1 MIRLPWRAPPRRL
14 LALDLETTGYDPQVA
29 EILEIGTVPLV
40 DGVIRVGAANRTL
53 VRPVE
58 RSAVEGI
65 VAHHLRPSDVAD
77 APPLATVLP
86 GLLTAIADADALL
99 VHHAPLDVRVLQ
111 RACAA
116 TGLAW
121 PRPRVVDTVALI
133 GQVRQRERATRRGSK
148 LPREL
153 GAARA
158 AFGLPPHEAHEAVA
172 DAIATAE
179 LYLALRARLD
189 R

>member
-1 MIRLPWRAPPRRL
+1 MRLLRRGDPRHL
-14 LALDLETTGYDPQVA
+14 LALDLETTGYDPRAA
-29 EILEIGTVPLV
+29 EVLEIGTVPVV
-40 DGVIRVGAANRTL
+40 DGVIQIGRAIRTL
-53 VRPVE
+53 VRPAQ

-77 APPLATVLP
+77 APRLAEVLP
-86 GLLTAIADADALL
+86 AVLDAIADADALL

-111 RACAA
+111 RACRSTGA
-116 TGLAW
+116 TW
-121 PRPRVVDTVALI
+121 PKPRVIDTIELI
-133 GQVRQRERATRRGSK
+133 ERVRGRERATRRGQK

-158 AFGLPPHEAHEAVA
+158 ALGLPPHEAHQAVA